1 MATRKSGQRARSGA
15 SAPRMGPKAAAKKAG
30 KLYVK
35 ALVAPY
41 KVAAKPLKLAAKGA
55 RKVVKAATPRV
66 GRAAKRQTT
75 FTKKVIS
82 GQDLFREKDTPK
94 KRYIAKREKI
104 PLLAE
109 FVGLKT
115 RRRRSP
121 KGGGT

>member
-30 KLYVK
+30 ELYVK
-35 ALVAPY
+35 AWVA
-41 KVAAKPLKLAAKGA
+41 PLKLAAKGA

-82 GQDLFREKDTPK
+82 GQDFLRAKDTPK
-94 KRYIAKREKI
+94 KGYIARRKLM
-104 PLLAE
+104 PM
-109 FVGLKT
+109 
-115 RRRRSP
+115 RRRSP